1 MFITIEVQSLTK
13 EHETEKFNKIYLQV
27 IGTQFQTKFILWTVE
42 MVTSN
47 IEQYQKHF
55 EAMWWFRK
63 TQYENDFEELKKL
76 NLVVFF

>member
-27 IGTQFQTKFILWTVE
+27 IGTQFQIKFILWTVE

-47 IEQYQKHF
+47 IE
-55 EAMWWFRK
+55 
-63 TQYENDFEELKKL
+63 
-76 NLVVFF
+76 